1 MEPIPEIFAVRIGW
15 RGRGGL
21 GLFRA
26 INHNNDTDTNNNPV
40 VIISRLPHEDL
51 FYNIIVTNQN
61 NAWQRRSGVKQGGN
75 IRTNFDWKYNGE
87 TLENEIENKR
97 YPVLRVTPAAIL
109 PSLKAENFI
118 PIVER
123 APRQPEEA
131 VDIIHI
137 PLPIPDPI
145 PPMPIPQPVIQV
157 PLRLPHNKYPIQ
169 DIPQHAIRYLL
180 QGAVIM
186 GETCPISNEDIDI
199 DNGAITTCFH
209 IFDRASIQRWLT
221 MPNSRDKCP
230 VCNASCN
237 VYTLHAT

>member
-1 MEPIPEIFAVRIGW
+1 MELIPEIFAVRIGW

-87 TLENEIENKR
+87 TLENAVENKR
-97 YPVLRVTPAAIL
+97 YPVLRVTPTAIL
-109 PSLKAENFI
+109 PSLKTENFI
-118 PIVER
+118 PIVDR
-123 APRQPEEA
+123 APRQAQEV
-131 VDIIHI
+131 VDIIHAPLPL

-145 PPMPIPQPVIQV
+145 PQPLIHIPIII
-157 PLRLPHNKYPIQ
+157 PHNKYPIQ
-169 DIPQHAIRYLL
+169 DIPQNAIRRLL
-180 QGAVIM
+180 LSAVIM
-186 GETCPISNEDIDI
+186 GDICPISNDEIDI
-199 DNGAITTCFH
+199 NNGAITTCFH
-209 IFDRASIQRWLT
+209 IFDRTSIERWLT
-221 MPNSRDKCP
+221 MPNSRDRCP
-230 VCNASCN
+230 VCNAQCN
-237 VYTLHAT
+237 VYTLNAN